1 MNINRLLAASMTA
14 LMITAGS
21 SSARASNPQSASQ
34 PAPRTPSQ
42 ANQSGTVPASTH
54 PVRMPPEAPL
64 SIHEGAV
71 PVGKPAPSFRIR
83 ALDGAMVRL
92 DELAY
97 PGRNKR
103 YAPKRP
109 VFVDFFRTDCQPCI
123 KALPQ
128 LIQMH
133 KEHAGNGLKVLMVA
147 LLEQDRGEEKLEAF
161 LAQHPVPFTVVKDL
175 SDHVAEKFMG

>member
-1 MNINRLLAASMTA
+1 
-14 LMITAGS
+14 
-21 SSARASNPQSASQ
+21 
-34 PAPRTPSQ
+34 
-42 ANQSGTVPASTH
+42 
-54 PVRMPPEAPL
+54 MPPEAPL

-175 SDHVAEKFMG
+175 SDHVAEKFMGPRVSLPATFLIDREGIVRGAKFSARGDLQAYFGPALASVMAHHAAASAP